1 MFIDS
6 HAHIDG
12 PEFDKDRDEIIQRAH
27 DAGVE
32 TIIVIGSGD
41 TIDVAHRA
49 LTLAKTQNNL
59 FATVGIHPHDAVS
72 IKQPWWDEF
81 EQLALDPKVVGI
93 GETGLDYH
101 YDHSPREIQQDVFR
115 RFIDLSQRCNKPVIC
130 HVRDAHDDAIKIL
143 RECNVPAQKAVIHC
157 FTGTPEQATAY
168 VDMGYYI
175 SFSGIVTFQG
185 KNANP
190 IREAVSVTP
199 HDRLLLETDCP
210 YLSPHP
216 QRGKRNEPAFMVHTA
231 QVVAKHAN
239 ISIQAL
245 AEITTANAK
254 TFFSLTL

>member
-101 YDHSPREIQQDVFR
+101 YDHSPREIQQDVFAA
-115 RFIDLSQRCNKPVIC
+115 LSIC
-130 HVRDAHDDAIKIL
+130 HNDA
-143 RECNVPAQKAVIHC
+143 
-157 FTGTPEQATAY
+157 T
-168 VDMGYYI
+168 
-175 SFSGIVTFQG
+175 
-185 KNANP
+185 NP
-190 IREAVSVTP
+190 SYAMSVMPMTMQS
-199 HDRLLLETDCP
+199 R
-210 YLSPHP
+210 
-216 QRGKRNEPAFMVHTA
+216 FF
-231 QVVAKHAN
+231 
-239 ISIQAL
+239 
-245 AEITTANAK
+245 ANAMCLHK
-254 TFFSLTL
+254 SSDSLFYRNTRTGHCLC